1 MKQRITL
8 LILIVFSTI
17 TSTAQEVIEEEA
29 TKNALRLQ
37 FLGPAKSV
45 LGLEYERRIG
55 LQSAML
61 VEAGYIGLNDS
72 EVVDAGAKG
81 AIGGLGLKMYGKNYH
96 LRRKQNS
103 NASILGGFYGTARL
117 TFENYSVRNV
127 YSTYNITTG
136 LITTNVNSYKRS
148 VGSGMLGIGINFN
161 IFKNITLDLG
171 YMGGFIIIDDNYN
184 NNLLFSTASFDGAY
198 HHGFIYAEYI
208 LPYTMRGYIN
218 IGVNF

>member
-1 MKQRITL
+1 MKQRVTL

-55 LQSAML
+55 LQSAIL

-72 EVVDAGAKG
+72 QIVDANAKG
-81 AIGGLGLKMYGKNYH
+81 AIGGLGIKMYGKNYY

-127 YSTYNITTG
+127 YSAYNINTG
-136 LITTNVNSYKRS
+136 LITTNVYSYERNL
-148 VGSGMLGIGINFN
+148 GSGMLGIGINFN

-171 YMGGFIIIDDNYN
+171 YMGGFILLNNGYDNN
-184 NNLLFSTASFDGAY
+184 VLFSTDYFEGAY
-198 HHGFIYAEYI
+198 HHGFVYAQYI